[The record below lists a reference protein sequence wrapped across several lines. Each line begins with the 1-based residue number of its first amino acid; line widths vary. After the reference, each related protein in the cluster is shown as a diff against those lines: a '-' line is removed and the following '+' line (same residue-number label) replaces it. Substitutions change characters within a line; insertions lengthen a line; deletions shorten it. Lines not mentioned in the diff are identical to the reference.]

1 MSSAVE
7 QAEKLI
13 PAEVRMFSGCRDEQ
27 TSADVSNVATFQLP
41 DPAGRAGGACTSAML
56 KVLYDDHKKVEEDL
70 SFEAVLMKMR
80 EILSHGKYT
89 QIPQLTS
96 SRPMDI
102 HTTFDL
108 VPPSCE
114 GGTRRAILIGINY
127 IGAPSG
133 VLSGC
138 HNDVKNML
146 EYIKDVHG
154 FQDEN
159 CTILLDDGVHTAPT
173 KANILAAYRKIVA
186 ETQPGDAVFAHY
198 SGHGKN
204 FSWLSSVEPYSLC
217 LLQHENSHVQVFL
230 QIAGAKIRDDNGDE
244 EDGYDE
250 VGWMDDGKYK
260 GFAIMKL
267 LHLTNALFNSRRL
280 FPSITTLPA

>member
-1 MSSAVE
+1 MASTLE
-7 QAEKLI
+7 QAQKVI

-56 KVLYDDHKKVEEDL
+56 KVLYADHKKVEEDL
-70 SFEAVLMKMR
+70 SFEAVLLQMR
-80 EILSHGKYT
+80 GILQEGSYT

-114 GGTRRAILIGINY
+114 GGTRRALLIGINY
-127 IGAPSG
+127 VGHKQG

-154 FQDEN
+154 FKAQN
-159 CTILLDDGVHTAPT
+159 CTVLLDDGEHTSPT
-173 KANILAAYRKIVA
+173 RDNILAAYRKIVS
-186 ETQPGDAVFAHY
+186 ETKSGDAVFAHY
-198 SGHGKN
+198 SGHG
-204 FSWLSSVEPYSLC
+204 
-217 LLQHENSHVQVFL
+217 
-230 QIAGAKIRDDNGDE
+230 
-244 EDGYDE
+244 
-250 VGWMDDGKYK
+250 
-260 GFAIMKL
+260 
-267 LHLTNALFNSRRL
+267 T
-280 FPSITTLPA
+280 